1 MNIDTD
7 SHTHPFQGNGR
18 DYDGMRKYA
27 EAAVGKGLKRIIFTE
42 HAPLDPRFGFDDRHY
57 LSEREYETYLNCAER
72 CRAEFAG
79 VLEIGIGIEADY
91 HPRNL
96 EHVAKLK
103 GDYPFDYV
111 GGSLHLHAPFW
122 AEDTAELSG
131 AARVDYALDR
141 TLELVESGLYS
152 TLNHLDFFRW
162 KQPEDY
168 IPEHHEARI
177 RAIFEAL
184 LKYGVALELNASG
197 IRKHFASFLP
207 RSEVWQWSLEYP
219 LKRVYGSDAHKP
231 ELVALE
237 FAAAGELFPA
247 ANGSTAQTE

>member
-1 MNIDTD
+1 MHIDTD
-7 SHTHPFQGNGR
+7 SHTHPFQGRR
-18 DYDGMRKYA
+18 DCDGMRKYA
-27 EAAVGKGLKRIIFTE
+27 EAAVAAGLKRVIFTE
-42 HAPLDPRFGFDDRHY
+42 HAPMAPCFGFDDRHY
-57 LSEREYETYLNCAER
+57 LNAAEYATYLNCAER

-79 VLEIGIGIEADY
+79 VLDIGIGIEADY

-103 GDYPFDYV
+103 AEYPLDYV
-111 GGSLHLHAPFW
+111 GGSLHLQARFW
-122 AEDTAELSG
+122 AEETAGLAG

-168 IPEHHEARI
+168 DPRRHEERI
-177 RAIFEAL
+177 RAIFAAL
-184 LKYGVALELNASG
+184 LKHDVALELNTSG
-197 IRKHFASFLP
+197 IRKPFASFLP

-219 LKRVYGSDAHKP
+219 LRRTYGSDAHKP
-231 ELVALE
+231 EFVGSDL
-237 FAAAGELFPA
+237 AAAEKLFP
-247 ANGSTAQTE
+247 

>member
-1 MNIDTD
+1 MFIDTD
-7 SHTHPFQGNGR
+7 SHTHPFQGNDR
-18 DYDGMRKYA
+18 DCDGMRKYA
-27 EAAVGKGLKRIIFTE
+27 EAAVERGLRRIVFTE
-42 HAPLDPRFGFDDRHY
+42 HAPMAPGFGFDDRHY
-57 LSEREYETYLNCAER
+57 LNEREYETYLDCAER

-96 EHVAKLK
+96 EHVAKMK
-103 GDYPFDYV
+103 ADYPFDYV
-111 GGSLHLHAPFW
+111 GGSLHLQARFW
-122 AEDTAELSG
+122 AEETAGLAG

-162 KQPEDY
+162 KQEEDY
-168 IPEHHEARI
+168 VPERHEERI

-184 LKYGVALELNASG
+184 LKQDMALELNTSG
-197 IRKHFASFLP
+197 VRKHFASFLP
-207 RSEVWQWSLEYP
+207 RPEVWQWSLEYP

-231 ELVALE
+231 ELVASDL
-237 FAAAGELFPA
+237 AAARELIP
-247 ANGSTAQTE
+247 